1 VGYSVTPRVRDTIQ
15 YGTCMTCPALPVSSS
30 LVLSFSLPPPPPLCV
45 HVSMQHM
52 HAILVRLLV
61 RVLLLFSSSKDVIDC
76 FLVHAASPGA
86 ERDPLV
92 RDAVHDEVPWQ
103 RQSSAYQAKQVLPR
117 LLCRRHLRAAV
128 GRER

>member
-1 VGYSVTPRVRDTIQ
+1 
-15 YGTCMTCPALPVSSS
+15 
-30 LVLSFSLPPPPPLCV
+30 
-45 HVSMQHM
+45 MQHM

-61 RVLLLFSSSKDVIDC
+61 RVLLLFSSSKEVID
-76 FLVHAASPGA
+76 FRFIHAASPGA